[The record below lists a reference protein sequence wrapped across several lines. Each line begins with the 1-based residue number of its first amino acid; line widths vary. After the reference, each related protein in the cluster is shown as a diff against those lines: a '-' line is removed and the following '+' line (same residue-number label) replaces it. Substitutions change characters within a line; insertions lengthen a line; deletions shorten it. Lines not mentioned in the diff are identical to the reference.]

1 MKIVKVSIS
10 LSLLLFV
17 FIFSSCVPSKK
28 VIYLQGQQNPNNAA
42 SNYEPLIQQDD
53 MLYIHVSSTVNEA
66 VTPFNI
72 DSQSIGNSGGSF
84 DSQKQSYLVDNS
96 GNIEFP
102 ILGTINVSGY
112 SLNKLKDILKEK
124 LVVYVKDPVINIRL
138 LNFKVT
144 VLGEVTKPGLISV
157 ASQRITVL
165 EAIAA
170 AGDLTPYGKREN
182 ILLIREYQGVKTYN
196 RIDLTKAEF
205 VNSPFYYLDQNDVI
219 YVEPRKTKIDSTAI
233 GPNVTAAISILGFVL
248 TTALILIR

>member
-1 MKIVKVSIS
+1 MNIYKYTAV
-10 LSLLLFV
+10 FV
-17 FIFSSCVPSKK
+17 FLVMASSCVPSKK
-28 VIYLQGQQNPNNAA
+28 IIYLHQGQQSTNNDAA
-42 SNYEPLIQQDD
+42 NYEPLIQRDD
-53 MLYIHVSSTVNEA
+53 MLYIHVSSTVSDA
-66 VTPFNI
+66 VIPFNI
-72 DSQSIGNSGGSF
+72 DSQTLGSSGGSF
-84 DSQKQSYLVDNS
+84 DSQKQSYLVDNA

-102 ILGTINVSGY
+102 IIGTLNVSGY

-124 LVVYVKDPVINIRL
+124 LLLYVKDPVINIRL
-138 LNFKVT
+138 LNFKIT
-144 VLGEVTKPGLISV
+144 VLGEVSRPGLVTV

-170 AGDLTPYGKREN
+170 AGDLTAYGKREN

-196 RIDLTKAEF
+196 RIDLTQADF